1 MGGNEKMSEEES
13 FENLGMI
20 LSSPPKR
27 RIMMLLSL
35 EDRRFTDLLDAL
47 ETTSGNLNYHL
58 LRLRSA
64 GLLSK
69 RQQRYRLTT
78 SGRKIAEKIK
88 ELR

>member
-1 MGGNEKMSEEES
+1 MSEEET

-20 LSSPPKR
+20 LSSRPKR
-27 RIMMLLSL
+27 RIMQLLSL
-35 EDRRFTDLLDAL
+35 EDRRFTDLLSAL

-64 GLLSK
+64 GLLTTRK
-69 RQQRYRLTT
+69 QRYSLTT
-78 SGRKIAEKIK
+78 AGQKIAEKIK